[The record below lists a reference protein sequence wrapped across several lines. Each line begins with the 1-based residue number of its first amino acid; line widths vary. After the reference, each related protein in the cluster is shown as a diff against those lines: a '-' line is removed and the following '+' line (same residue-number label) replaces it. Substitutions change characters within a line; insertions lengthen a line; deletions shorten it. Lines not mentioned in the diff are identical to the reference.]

1 MPNSTPTVCF
11 VLGLTILKTNQL
23 ALGPLTFAPQEL
35 IENTGLAD
43 ASVPDDDILEEEINF
58 LCLSVKFCHFYKHT
72 NSYTFLK

>member
-11 VLGLTILKTNQL
+11 VLGLTILRTNQL

-43 ASVPDDDILEEEINF
+43 ASVPNDDILEEEINF
-58 LCLSVKFCHFYKHT
+58 LCLSVKFCHFNKHT
-72 NSYTFLK
+72 NSSTLLK